1 MQQPDKIAQ
10 LFQKNEND
18 LTKIAIQRRKWL
30 YASSIVWVAVIIII
44 FGWDWMTSTHQK
56 SLWWIFISSTLIVC
70 VNWWYWTMK
79 NIYDILNHQ
88 ATEYILIME
97 LLHHIKEV
105 RKEIYILENCKCV
118 DDDE

>member
-105 RKEIYILENCKCV
+105 RNEIYILENCKCV